1 VSDGKIFICYRREET
16 SGHAGRLYDRLNR
29 RFPGRVFMDV
39 TSIGVGTRWHE
50 VIEQTL
56 EDCTVAVVLIGRH
69 WLDKDN
75 GGARRIDVDDDPTR
89 AEITAALRLKLK
101 MVPLLVSGAA
111 VPDRKDLPV
120 DVAPLVE
127 WQALRVDDDD
137 FDHDADRLLQAL
149 EGHLGEGTIAP
160 DAKERQAQIR
170 QLMDDAEGAIDRAD
184 WITAA
189 QTLRSVL
196 SLDRSHRAAAERLAY
211 VQQRS
216 HVDFRPDPQPVPKG
230 GGWFGFGFGSWQ
242 FKVAISAVGAM
253 VLALV
258 AFNGSTGNSGP
269 LDVPVA
275 TSPEPEPA
283 TATDP
288 SPPRPPDRP
297 PNVPAPPPVATA
309 NPEPPRSSE
318 PPTASLAGNYVL
330 AALQQSGVPVA
341 ASGYMT
347 LQDTGAGRYE
357 FQTSISVSGVGTF
370 TYIGDMQGAGTQ
382 WALTTRRS
390 TDPTALID
398 TPIPTQINFDGY
410 QLAAQNTFG
419 QAALWRRQ

>member
-56 EDCTVAVVLIGRH
+56 EECSVAVVLIGRH
-69 WLDKDN
+69 WLDKNND
-75 GGARRIDVDDDPTR
+75 GARRIDVADDPTR

-111 VPDRKDLPV
+111 VPERKDLPA
-120 DVAPLVE
+120 DVAPLVD
-127 WQALRVDDDD
+127 WQAMRVDDDD

-149 EGHLGEGTIAP
+149 EGHLGERTNES
-160 DAKERQAQIR
+160 DAEERRTQIR

-196 SLDRSHRAAAERLAY
+196 SLDRSHRAAAERLTY

-216 HVDFRPDPQPVPKG
+216 RSDVRPDPQPATKG
-230 GGWFGFGFGSWQ
+230 RGGWFGFGFGSWQ
-242 FKVAISAVGAM
+242 FKVAISAVAT
-253 VLALV
+253 VVIAFV
-258 AFNGSTGNSGP
+258 AFNGLTGNSGR
-269 LDVPVA
+269 LDVPAA
-275 TSPEPEPA
+275 TSPEPQPA
-283 TATDP
+283 AA
-288 SPPRPPDRP
+288 P
-297 PNVPAPPPVATA
+297 PNAPAPPPAA
-309 NPEPPRSSE
+309 AAQPEPQTDNGPR
-318 PPTASLAGNYVL
+318 TASLAGTYVL
-330 AALQQSGVPVA
+330 AVLQQNGVPIA
-341 ASGYMT
+341 ASGQMT
-347 LQDTGAGRYE
+347 LQEAGLGRYE
-357 FQTSISVSGVGTF
+357 FQTSLSISGVGTF
-370 TYIGDMQGAGTQ
+370 VYIGEMQGAGTQ
-382 WALTTRRS
+382 WALTTRSS
-390 TDPTALID
+390 TDPTALIG
-398 TPIPTQINFDGY
+398 TPIATQINFDGN

-419 QAALWRRQ
+419 QAALWKRQ